1 MRVVTCFVEEASNTK
16 TGRATGASYLYNSEG
31 EIAKDRSNAL
41 TSALTEIGWN
51 LLAPLHIEACPLG
64 LSNSNYK
71 ISCGDD
77 GPLLL
82 KVFGPTGGNT
92 NPDEEHIQDYGFG
105 AKVARRL
112 EWGRLEMWL
121 PGRAMRREDCD
132 NSQVLAELANEL
144 RRLHTVTGRNHNDLN
159 FTNVLVSYSLDVAT
173 THLLDFEYAGPLDP
187 PRDVANFFCEWMYD
201 HESSRWF
208 EPDPTLFP
216 SEEQARSFI
225 AQYLEITDSASSE
238 VSAFLKEVQVRTP
251 HVHTYWIDWAMS
263 NFSDRDEYVKY
274 AELRQ
279 LLSN

>member
-1 MRVVTCFVEEASNTK
+1 MEEASNTK

-51 LLAPLHIEACPLG
+51 LLAPLQIETCPLG

-82 KVFGPTGGNT
+82 KVFGPTVGNT
-92 NPDEEHIQDYGFG
+92 NPDEKHIQDCGFG

-112 EWGRLEMWL
+112 DWGRLERWL

-132 NSQVLAELANEL
+132 NSQVLAVLAKEL

-159 FTNVLVSYSLDVAT
+159 FTNVLVSYSADVAT
-173 THLLDFEYAGPLDP
+173 THLLDFEYAGPLDAP
-187 PRDVANFFCEWMYD
+187 FDVANFFCEWMYD

-225 AQYLEITDSASSE
+225 AQYLEITDSASGAVSE
-238 VSAFLKEVQVRTP
+238 FLKAVQARIP
-251 HVHTYWIDWAMS
+251 HVHAYWIDWAMS

>member
-1 MRVVTCFVEEASNTK
+1 VEEASNTK

-51 LLAPLHIEACPLG
+51 LLAPLQIETCPLG

-82 KVFGPTGGNT
+82 KVFGPTVGNT
-92 NPDEEHIQDYGFG
+92 NPDEKHIQDCGFG

-112 EWGRLEMWL
+112 DWGRLERWL

-132 NSQVLAELANEL
+132 NSQVLAVLAKEL

-159 FTNVLVSYSLDVAT
+159 FTNVLVSYSADVAT
-173 THLLDFEYAGPLDP
+173 THLLDFEYAGPLDAP
-187 PRDVANFFCEWMYD
+187 FDVANFFCEWMYD

-225 AQYLEITDSASSE
+225 AQYLEITDSASGAVSE
-238 VSAFLKEVQVRTP
+238 FLKAVQARIP
-251 HVHTYWIDWAMS
+251 HVHAYWIDWAMS

-279 LLSN
+279 LLPN

>member
-1 MRVVTCFVEEASNTK
+1 MEEASNTK

-51 LLAPLHIEACPLG
+51 LLAPLQIETCPLG

-82 KVFGPTGGNT
+82 KVFGPTVGNT
-92 NPDEEHIQDYGFG
+92 NPDEKHIQDCGFG

-112 EWGRLEMWL
+112 DWGRLERWL

-132 NSQVLAELANEL
+132 NSQVLAVLAKEL
-144 RRLHTVTGRNHNDLN
+144 RRLHTVTGRNHNDIN
-159 FTNVLVSYSLDVAT
+159 FTNVLVSYSADVAT

-225 AQYLEITDSASSE
+225 AQYLEITDSASGAVSE
-238 VSAFLKEVQVRTP
+238 FLKAVQARIP
-251 HVHTYWIDWAMS
+251 HVHAYWIDWAMS

>member
-1 MRVVTCFVEEASNTK
+1 VEEASNTK
-16 TGRATGASYLYNSEG
+16 TGRATGVSYLYNSEG

-51 LLAPLHIEACPLG
+51 LLAPLQIETCPLG

-82 KVFGPTGGNT
+82 KVFGPTVGNT
-92 NPDEEHIQDYGFG
+92 NPDEKHIQDCGFG

-112 EWGRLEMWL
+112 DWGRLERWL

-132 NSQVLAELANEL
+132 NSQVLAVLAKEL

-159 FTNVLVSYSLDVAT
+159 FTNVLVSYSADVAT
-173 THLLDFEYAGPLDP
+173 THLLDFEYAGPLDAP
-187 PRDVANFFCEWMYD
+187 FDVANFFCEWMYD

-225 AQYLEITDSASSE
+225 AQYLEITDSASGAVSE
-238 VSAFLKEVQVRTP
+238 FLKEVQARIP
-251 HVHTYWIDWAMS
+251 HVHAYWIDWAMS

>member
-1 MRVVTCFVEEASNTK
+1 MVVTCFVEEASNTK

-31 EIAKDRSNAL
+31 EIAKDRSNDL
-41 TSALTEIGWN
+41 ISALTEIGWN
-51 LLAPLHIEACPLG
+51 LLSPLQIEACPLG

-82 KVFGPTGGNT
+82 KVFGPTVGNT
-92 NPDEEHIQDYGFG
+92 NPDEKHIQDCGFG
-105 AKVARRL
+105 AKVVHRL
-112 EWGRLEMWL
+112 GWGRLEMWL

-132 NSQVLAELANEL
+132 NSQVLAVLANEL

-173 THLLDFEYAGPLDP
+173 THLLDFEYAGPLDAP
-187 PRDVANFFCEWMYD
+187 FDVANFFCEWMYD

-238 VSAFLKEVQVRTP
+238 VSAFLKEVQVRIP
-251 HVHTYWIDWAMS
+251 HVHTYWIDWAMN
-263 NFSDRDEYVKY
+263 NFSDRNEYVQY

-279 LLSN
+279 LLSD

>member
-1 MRVVTCFVEEASNTK
+1 MEEASNTK

-51 LLAPLHIEACPLG
+51 LLAPLQIETCPLG

-82 KVFGPTGGNT
+82 KVFGPTVGNT
-92 NPDEEHIQDYGFG
+92 NPDEKHIQDCGFG

-112 EWGRLEMWL
+112 DWGRLERWL

-132 NSQVLAELANEL
+132 NSQVLAVLAKEL

-159 FTNVLVSYSLDVAT
+159 FTNVLVSYSADVAT

-187 PRDVANFFCEWMYD
+187 PFDVANFFCEWMYD

-238 VSAFLKEVQVRTP
+238 VSEFLKEVQARIP
-251 HVHTYWIDWAMS
+251 HVHAYWIDWAMS
-263 NFSDRDEYVKY
+263 HFSDRDEYVRY

>member
-1 MRVVTCFVEEASNTK
+1 MRVVTCFVEEVSNTK
-16 TGRATGASYLYNSEG
+16 TGRATGASHLYNSEG
-31 EIAKDRSNAL
+31 EIANERSNSL

-51 LLAPLHIEACPLG
+51 LLAPLQIETCPLG

-82 KVFGPTGGNT
+82 KVFGPTVGNT
-92 NPDEEHIQDYGFG
+92 NPDEKHIQDCRFG
-105 AKVARRL
+105 AKVVRRL

-173 THLLDFEYAGPLDP
+173 THLLDFEYAGPLDAP
-187 PRDVANFFCEWMYD
+187 FDVANFFCEWMYD

-238 VSAFLKEVQVRTP
+238 VSAFLKEVQDRIP
-251 HVHTYWIDWAMS
+251 HVHTYWIDWAMN
-263 NFSDRDEYVKY
+263 NFSDRNEYVQY

-279 LLSN
+279 LLSD

>member
-1 MRVVTCFVEEASNTK
+1 VEEVSNTK

-51 LLAPLHIEACPLG
+51 LLAPLQIETCPLG

-82 KVFGPTGGNT
+82 KVFGPTVGNT
-92 NPDEEHIQDYGFG
+92 NPDEKHIQDCGFG

-112 EWGRLEMWL
+112 DWGRLERWL

-132 NSQVLAELANEL
+132 NSQVLAVLAKEL

-159 FTNVLVSYSLDVAT
+159 FTNVLVSYSADVAT
-173 THLLDFEYAGPLDP
+173 THLLDFEYAGPLDAP
-187 PRDVANFFCEWMYD
+187 FDVANFFCEWMYD

-225 AQYLEITDSASSE
+225 AQYLEITDSASGAVSE
-238 VSAFLKEVQVRTP
+238 FLKAVQARIP
-251 HVHTYWIDWAMS
+251 DVHAYWIDWAMS

>member
-1 MRVVTCFVEEASNTK
+1 VEEASNTK
-16 TGRATGASYLYNSEG
+16 TGRATGVSYLYNSEG

-51 LLAPLHIEACPLG
+51 LLAPLQIETCPLG

-77 GPLLL
+77 GLLLL
-82 KVFGPTGGNT
+82 KVFGPTVGNT
-92 NPDEEHIQDYGFG
+92 NPDEKHIQDCGFG

-112 EWGRLEMWL
+112 DWGRLERWL

-132 NSQVLAELANEL
+132 NSQVLAVLAKEL

-159 FTNVLVSYSLDVAT
+159 FTNVLVSYSADVAT
-173 THLLDFEYAGPLDP
+173 THLLDFEYAGPLDAP
-187 PRDVANFFCEWMYD
+187 FDVANFFCEWMYD

-225 AQYLEITDSASSE
+225 AQYLEITDSASGAVSE
-238 VSAFLKEVQVRTP
+238 FLKAVQARIP
-251 HVHTYWIDWAMS
+251 DVHAYWIDWAMS

>member
-1 MRVVTCFVEEASNTK
+1 MEEVSNTK

-51 LLAPLHIEACPLG
+51 LLAPLQIETCPLG

-82 KVFGPTGGNT
+82 KVFGPTVGNT
-92 NPDEEHIQDYGFG
+92 NPDEKHIQDCGFG

-112 EWGRLEMWL
+112 DWGRLERWL

-132 NSQVLAELANEL
+132 NSQVLAVLAKEV

-159 FTNVLVSYSLDVAT
+159 FTNVLVSYSADVAT

-225 AQYLEITDSASSE
+225 AQYLEITDSASGAVSE
-238 VSAFLKEVQVRTP
+238 FLKAVQARIP
-251 HVHTYWIDWAMS
+251 DVHAYWIDWAMS

>member
-1 MRVVTCFVEEASNTK
+1 MEEASNTK

-51 LLAPLHIEACPLG
+51 LLAPLQIETCPLG

-82 KVFGPTGGNT
+82 KVFGPTVGNT
-92 NPDEEHIQDYGFG
+92 NPDEKHIQDCGFG

-112 EWGRLEMWL
+112 DWGRLERWL

-132 NSQVLAELANEL
+132 NSQVLAVLAKELH
-144 RRLHTVTGRNHNDLN
+144 RLHTVTGRNHNDLN
-159 FTNVLVSYSLDVAT
+159 FTNVLVSYSADVAT

-187 PRDVANFFCEWMYD
+187 PFDVANFFCEWMYD

-225 AQYLEITDSASSE
+225 AQYLEITDSASGAVSE
-238 VSAFLKEVQVRTP
+238 FLKAVQARIP
-251 HVHTYWIDWAMS
+251 HVHAYWIDWAMS

>member
-1 MRVVTCFVEEASNTK
+1 MEEASNTK

-31 EIAKDRSNAL
+31 EIAKERSNAL

-51 LLAPLHIEACPLG
+51 LLAPLQIETCPLG

-82 KVFGPTGGNT
+82 KVFGPTVGNT
-92 NPDEEHIQDYGFG
+92 NPDEKHIQDCGFG

-112 EWGRLEMWL
+112 DWGRLERWL

-132 NSQVLAELANEL
+132 NSQVLAVLAKEL

-159 FTNVLVSYSLDVAT
+159 FTNVLVSYSADVAT
-173 THLLDFEYAGPLDP
+173 THLLDFEYAGPLDAP
-187 PRDVANFFCEWMYD
+187 FDVANFFCEWMYD

-225 AQYLEITDSASSE
+225 AQYLEITDSASGAVSE
-238 VSAFLKEVQVRTP
+238 FLKAVQARIP
-251 HVHTYWIDWAMS
+251 DVHAYWIDWAMS

>member
-1 MRVVTCFVEEASNTK
+1 VEEASNTK

-51 LLAPLHIEACPLG
+51 LLAPLQIETCPLG

-82 KVFGPTGGNT
+82 KVFGPTVGNT
-92 NPDEEHIQDYGFG
+92 NPDEKHIQDCGFG

-112 EWGRLEMWL
+112 DWGRLERWL

-132 NSQVLAELANEL
+132 NSQVLAVLAKEL

-159 FTNVLVSYSLDVAT
+159 FTNVLVSYSADVAT
-173 THLLDFEYAGPLDP
+173 THLLDFEYAGPLDAP
-187 PRDVANFFCEWMYD
+187 FDVANFFCEWMYD

-225 AQYLEITDSASSE
+225 AQYLEITDSASGAVSE
-238 VSAFLKEVQVRTP
+238 FLKAVQARIP
-251 HVHTYWIDWAMS
+251 HVHAYWIDWAMS

>member
-1 MRVVTCFVEEASNTK
+1 MEEASNTK
-16 TGRATGASYLYNSEG
+16 TGRATGVSYLYNSEG

-51 LLAPLHIEACPLG
+51 LLAPLQIETCPLG

-82 KVFGPTGGNT
+82 KVFGPTVGNT
-92 NPDEEHIQDYGFG
+92 NPDEKHIQDCGFG

-112 EWGRLEMWL
+112 DWGRLERWL

-132 NSQVLAELANEL
+132 NSQVLAVLAKEL

-159 FTNVLVSYSLDVAT
+159 FTNVLVSYSADVAT
-173 THLLDFEYAGPLDP
+173 THLLDFEYAGPLDAP
-187 PRDVANFFCEWMYD
+187 FDVANFFCEWMYD

-225 AQYLEITDSASSE
+225 AQYLEITDSASGAVSE
-238 VSAFLKEVQVRTP
+238 FLKAVQARIP
-251 HVHTYWIDWAMS
+251 HVHAYWIDWAMS

>member
-1 MRVVTCFVEEASNTK
+1 VEEASNTK

-31 EIAKDRSNAL
+31 EIAKERSNAL

-51 LLAPLHIEACPLG
+51 LLAPLQIETCPLG

-82 KVFGPTGGNT
+82 KVFGPTVGNT
-92 NPDEEHIQDYGFG
+92 NPDEKHIQDCGFG

-112 EWGRLEMWL
+112 DWGRLERWL

-132 NSQVLAELANEL
+132 NSQVLAVLAKEL

-159 FTNVLVSYSLDVAT
+159 FTNVLVSYSADVAT
-173 THLLDFEYAGPLDP
+173 THLLDFEYAGPLDAP
-187 PRDVANFFCEWMYD
+187 FDVANFFCEWMYD

-225 AQYLEITDSASSE
+225 AQYLEITDSASGAVSE
-238 VSAFLKEVQVRTP
+238 FLKAVQARIP
-251 HVHTYWIDWAMS
+251 DVHAYWIDWAMS

>member
-1 MRVVTCFVEEASNTK
+1 VEEASNTK

-51 LLAPLHIEACPLG
+51 LLAPLQIETCPLG

-82 KVFGPTGGNT
+82 KVFGPTVGNT
-92 NPDEEHIQDYGFG
+92 NPDEKHIQDCGFG
-105 AKVARRL
+105 AKVARGL
-112 EWGRLEMWL
+112 DWGRLERWL

-132 NSQVLAELANEL
+132 NSQVLAVLAKEL

-159 FTNVLVSYSLDVAT
+159 FTNVLVSYSADVAT
-173 THLLDFEYAGPLDP
+173 THLLDFEYAGPLDAP
-187 PRDVANFFCEWMYD
+187 FDVANFFCEWMYD

-225 AQYLEITDSASSE
+225 AQYLEITDSASGAVSE
-238 VSAFLKEVQVRTP
+238 FLKAVQARIP
-251 HVHTYWIDWAMS
+251 HVHAYWIDWAMS